1 MLPSVYQNL
10 GFINVV
16 GLAMERSMV
25 AAVDEVKA
33 NKGEVRV
40 CECVEYSVLLT

>member
-25 AAVDEVKA
+25 AAIDEVKALPDYTA
-33 NKGEVRV
+33 NKGEVYT
-40 CECVEYSVLLT
+40 CL